1 MHGDRDVR
9 EDRRRPHRG
18 DRDPLAAVAVR
29 ERVPDVRKGV
39 VDVLS
44 HDVASH
50 RGGEQCYRL
59 CGDEHHHHLLCERCH
74 RVVEVQ
80 ECGLDDWVSAAAKR
94 HGFVA
99 TDHRVE
105 IVGLCADCR

>member
-1 MHGDRDVR
+1 MKEPVFRPSA
-9 EDRRRPHRG
+9 ESWLATAAKTRRP
-18 DRDPLAAVAVR
+18 
-29 ERVPDVRKGV
+29 VPRKGPTLEREGRF

-44 HDVASH
+44 HH
-50 RGGEQCYRL
+50 GGEQCHRL

-80 ECGLDDWVSAAAKR
+80 ECGLDDWVTAAAKR

-99 TDHRVE
+99 TEHRVE